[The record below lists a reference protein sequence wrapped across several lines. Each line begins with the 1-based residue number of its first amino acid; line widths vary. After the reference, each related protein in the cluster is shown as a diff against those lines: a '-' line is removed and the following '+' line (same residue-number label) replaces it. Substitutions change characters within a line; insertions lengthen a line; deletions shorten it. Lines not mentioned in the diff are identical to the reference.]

1 MKRRF
6 GSNQAKPVTTFWSI
20 RPKMK
25 IKWKQLFFPHRS
37 LKETREGGNLSFYVT
52 VSFILVWCQTIP
64 FVCISRS
71 HCKLKTNVQENMA
84 NIRIVWATK
93 AYFPLF
99 SNLTQIPSKKN
110 PARTQIYQE
119 ENIASFGKR
128 TLFVRM
134 ASKRF
139 ATKQLYECSYLL
151 GSIVYN
157 LIFMSCLW
165 YKNKSILQIS
175 GKKLSLTCIDVARI
189 YIIAMF
195 EHVTNTV

>member
-1 MKRRF
+1 MPNNTFCLYFQVTLQNENKRI
-6 GSNQAKPVTTFWSI
+6 GQHGKHTNCLSNESI
-20 RPKMK
+20 
-25 IKWKQLFFPHRS
+25 FP
-37 LKETREGGNLSFYVT
+37 
-52 VSFILVWCQTIP
+52 FI
-64 FVCISRS
+64 FES
-71 HCKLKTNVQENMA
+71 HT
-84 NIRIVWATK
+84 
-93 AYFPLF
+93 
-99 SNLTQIPSKKN
+99 IPSKK

-157 LIFMSCLW
+157 LIFMSGLW